1 VGRLRLR
8 HGAKGTVS
16 AVTGPTPAELARLDA
31 TAQADLV
38 RTGEATPTELVD
50 GAIARIEAVDP
61 QLNAVIHRQFDAAR
75 AQAAG
80 DLPDG
85 PFRGVPF
92 LVKDLDNS
100 HEAGQPYHGGTRY
113 LQQHDYRPA
122 ADSELIRRYKAAGL
136 VITGRTNCPELGL
149 QPTTEP
155 ATQGATHNPW
165 DPTRSPGGS
174 SGGSAAAVASGLVPM
189 AHAGDGGGSIRIP
202 ASACGLV
209 GLKPSKGRHTN
220 APENEAWAGLV
231 ARNVVSRSVR
241 DTAAALDVI
250 AGPASGDP
258 YQAPPPARPYSAEV
272 GADAGTLRVGWI
284 VDDPGGG
291 VPTEP
296 ACADAVKATLALLEA
311 AGHRV
316 EESAPEGLQSDQVIG
331 HFTACFGAWTLQEL
345 GQLEALVGEPMV
357 DGDVEPGTAA
367 IAELGQTVT
376 AVQYL
381 DALDALHTWTRGL
394 TSWWEGHDVLVLPTM
409 PVLPTP
415 LGAFA
420 GTPDNPLEGLA
431 LSTAVVLFTA
441 PFNIS
446 GQPAISLPLH
456 WTEDGLPVGVQ
467 LVAAYGREDLLI
479 RVAAQLE
486 VAAPW
491 AGRTPPIFSG

>member
-1 VGRLRLR
+1 
-8 HGAKGTVS
+8 
-16 AVTGPTPAELARLDA
+16 VTGPTPAELARLDA

-38 RTGEATPTELVD
+38 RSGEATPTELVD
-50 GAIARIEAVDP
+50 AAIAGIEELDP
-61 QLNAVIHRQFDAAR
+61 QLNAVIHRQFDEAR
-75 AQAAG
+75 ERAAG

-100 HEAGQPYHGGTRY
+100 HEAGQPYHGGTRF
-113 LQQHDYRPA
+113 LQKHDYRPA
-122 ADSELIRRYKAAGL
+122 ADSELIGRYKAAGL

-155 ATQGATHNPW
+155 LTRGATHNPW

-174 SGGSAAAVASGLVPM
+174 SGGSAAAVAAGLVPM

-202 ASACGLV
+202 AGACGLV

-220 APENEAWAGLV
+220 APENEAWAGFV

-250 AGPASGDP
+250 AGPAPGDP
-258 YQAPPPARPYSAEV
+258 YQAPPPARPFLDEV
-272 GADAGTLRVGWI
+272 GADPGALRIGWLI
-284 VDDPGGG
+284 DDPAGA

-296 ACADAVKATLALLEA
+296 ECAAAVQSTLGLLEA
-311 AGHRV
+311 LGHQV
-316 EESAPEGLQSDQVIG
+316 EESAPQGLQSDQVVG
-331 HFTACFGAWTLQEL
+331 HFTTCLGSWTAQDLAH
-345 GQLEALVGEPMV
+345 LEALAGESMV

-367 IAELGQTVT
+367 LAELGRSVT

-381 DALDALHTWTRGL
+381 DALDQMQTWTRGVAA
-394 TSWWEGHDVLVLPTM
+394 WWADHDVLVLPTM

-415 LGAFA
+415 LGAFDSPPDAPLA
-420 GTPDNPLEGLA
+420 GIA
-431 LSTAVVLFTA
+431 LSATVVLYTA

-446 GQPAISLPLH
+446 GQPAVSLPLH

-467 LVAAYGREDLLI
+467 LVAAYGREDRLLQ
-479 RVAAQLE
+479 VAAQLE
-486 VAAPW
+486 AAAPW
-491 AGRTPPIFSG
+491 ADRVPPIFVS

>member
-1 VGRLRLR
+1 M
-8 HGAKGTVS
+8 
-16 AVTGPTPAELARLDA
+16 TGPSAAELARLDA
-31 TAQADLV
+31 TAQAELV
-38 RTGEATPTELVD
+38 RSGQASPTELVEA
-50 GAIARIEAVDP
+50 AIARIEAVDP
-61 QLNAVIHRQFDAAR
+61 QLNAVIHRQFDEAR
-75 AQAAG
+75 ALAAG

-92 LVKDLDNS
+92 LVKDLDS
-100 HEAGQPYHGGTRY
+100 SYEAGQPYHAGTRY
-113 LQQHDYRPA
+113 LQKHGYTPT

-155 ATQGATHNPW
+155 ATQGPTHNPW

-174 SGGSAAAVASGLVPM
+174 SGGSAAAVAAGLVPM

-209 GLKPSKGRHTN
+209 GLKPSRARHTN

-231 ARNVVSRSVR
+231 GRNVVSHSVR
-241 DTAAALDVI
+241 DTAGALDVI
-250 AGPASGDP
+250 AGPAPGDP
-258 YQAPPPARPYSAEV
+258 YQAPPPVRPYAEEV
-272 GADAGTLRVGWI
+272 GADPGALRIGWL
-284 VDDPGGG
+284 VDDPGGA

-296 ACADAVKATLALLEA
+296 ACAAAVQSALRLLEGL
-311 AGHRV
+311 GHRI
-316 EESAPEGLQSDQVIG
+316 EASAPDGLESEQVVG
-331 HFTACFGAWTLQEL
+331 NFTACFGAWTALDL
-345 GQLEALVGEPMV
+345 AHFEALVGVPMV

-367 IAELGQTVT
+367 IAELGRSVT

-381 DALDALHTWTRGL
+381 EALDRLQTWSRRVAA
-394 TSWWEGHDVLVLPTM
+394 WWEHHDVLVLPTM

-420 GTPDNPLEGLA
+420 ATPDNPLAEMV
-431 LSTAVVLFTA
+431 LSTTVVLYTA
-441 PFNIS
+441 PFNIT

-467 LVAAYGREDLLI
+467 LVAAFGREDQLLQ
-479 RVAAQLE
+479 VASQLE
-486 VAAPW
+486 AAAPW
-491 AGRTPPIFSG
+491 ADRTPPITAS

>member
-1 VGRLRLR
+1 M
-8 HGAKGTVS
+8 
-16 AVTGPTPAELARLDA
+16 TGPTPAELARLDA

-38 RTGEATPTELVD
+38 RTGQATPTELVD
-50 GAIARIEAVDP
+50 AAIARIEAVDP
-61 QLNAVIHRQFDAAR
+61 QLNAVIHPQFDEAR
-75 AQAAG
+75 ALAAG

-100 HEAGQPYHGGTRY
+100 YEAGQPYHGGTRF
-113 LQQHDYRPA
+113 LQKHDYRPA

-155 ATQGATHNPW
+155 LTRGATHNPW

-174 SGGSAAAVASGLVPM
+174 SGGSAAAVAAGLVPM

-231 ARNVVSRSVR
+231 ARNVVSHSVR

-250 AGPASGDP
+250 AGPTSGDP
-258 YQAPPPARPYSAEV
+258 YQAPPPARPFRAEV
-272 GADAGTLRVGWI
+272 GADTGALRVGWI
-284 VDDPGGG
+284 VEDPTGG

-296 ACADAVKATLALLEA
+296 ACAEAVQATLALLEA

-331 HFTACFGAWTLQEL
+331 HFTTCFGAWTLQEL
-345 GQLEALVGEPMV
+345 GQLEALVGQPMV

-367 IAELGQTVT
+367 IAELGRTVT
-376 AVQYL
+376 AVEYL

-394 TSWWEGHDVLVLPTM
+394 TSWWETHDVLVLPTM

-431 LSTAVVLFTA
+431 LSTTVVLFTA

-467 LVAAYGREDLLI
+467 LVAAYGREDLLL

-486 VAAPW
+486 AAAPW
-491 AGRTPPIFSG
+491 ADRTPPIFAG